1 MSSIEPEGPAPAD
14 AGPQAGPSDT
24 PHSTGSG
31 LAVAAESR
39 ALTLAH
45 GHSLVVEGGRERSVL
60 TLVDAGGAAHVSI
73 SIGPE
78 GIRLDVNGAALSIA
92 TTGPLAIEAE
102 SVSLHGKN
110 GIALTSGGDARIEA
124 EGVLSTSGRSQQ
136 IRSVRGNVS
145 IKANDDVQLDGER
158 IRLNS

>member
-1 MSSIEPEGPAPAD
+1 MSDSEPEGAP
-14 AGPQAGPSDT
+14 PSDSS
-24 PHSTGSG
+24 PGP
-31 LAVAAESR
+31 AAADPGR
-39 ALTLAH
+39 AENAITLAQ
-45 GHSLVVEGGRERSVL
+45 GHSLVVEGDGARNVL
-60 TLVDAGGAAHVSI
+60 TLVDPSGAAHVSI

-78 GIRLDVNGAALSIA
+78 GIRLEVKGAALSLA

-124 EGVLSTSGRSQQ
+124 EGHITSTGRSQQ